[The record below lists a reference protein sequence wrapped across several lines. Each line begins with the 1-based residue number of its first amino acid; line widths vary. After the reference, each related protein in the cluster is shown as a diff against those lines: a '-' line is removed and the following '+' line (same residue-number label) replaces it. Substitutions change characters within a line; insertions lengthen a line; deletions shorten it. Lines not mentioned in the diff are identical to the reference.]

1 MAVELERMTHQF
13 EAQPK
18 SPSLVSIVVPALN
31 EEQNISRCVNELS
44 KAMGGAGY
52 DSEII
57 VVNDG
62 STDSTLSIARS
73 MRDQYDFLR
82 VLDLKRHYGKATAL
96 REGIRAAKG
105 DVVAFFDADMQYDA
119 SDLARMVGLKNN
131 GTDVVTGS
139 RDYRSYGQARA
150 AISRTYNR
158 ILRLVFR
165 VTLSDSNC
173 GIKVLARGAADPD
186 LLFKYGLPL
195 MIPLLTA
202 KGFRLRETAVPL
214 RNRIAGKSK
223 FFQDGSLLGGWE
235 NAKSIA
241 FNSGMML
248 GLLASLAFQRLR

>member
-1 MAVELERMTHQF
+1 
-13 EAQPK
+13 
-18 SPSLVSIVVPALN
+18 
-31 EEQNISRCVNELS
+31 
-44 KAMGGAGY
+44 MGNAGY
-52 DSEII
+52 KSEII

-62 STDSTLSIARS
+62 STDSTLLVARNMQS
-73 MRDQYDFLR
+73 QCGFLR

-96 REGIRAAKG
+96 REGVKAAKG
-105 DVVAFFDADMQYDA
+105 DVVAFYDADMQYDA
-119 SDLARMVGLKNN
+119 SDLARMVGLRNN

-139 RDYRSYGQARA
+139 RDYGSYGQARA

-195 MIPLLTA
+195 MIPLLSA

-214 RNRIAGKSK
+214 RNRRAGKSK
-223 FFQDGSLLGGWE
+223 FFQYGSPLGGWK
-235 NAKSIA
+235 NVKDIA
-241 FNSGMML
+241 FNSGLMV